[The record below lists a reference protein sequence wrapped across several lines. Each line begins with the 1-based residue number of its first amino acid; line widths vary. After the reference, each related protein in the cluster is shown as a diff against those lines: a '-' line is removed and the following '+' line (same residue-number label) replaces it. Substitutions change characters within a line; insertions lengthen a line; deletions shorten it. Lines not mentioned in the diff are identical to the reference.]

1 MDFTGRVALITGAGK
16 GIGRAYAEWLGAHGA
31 KVVVN
36 NRSHPGV
43 PSSAQEVADVI
54 TRAGGTA
61 IIDEHAVEDEASG
74 QAMVEAAL
82 KAFGRLDILICN
94 AGVSAQKKAVEDATL
109 AEFDEIMRINF
120 YGALHPLKAAL
131 PGMIANN
138 YGRVVLTSS
147 PSGLYGQGLA
157 GPYAAAKM
165 ALVGLAKA
173 MAIENRQRNVKVNVV
188 SPYAR
193 TNMAKSI
200 DPKFSELM
208 SPRKLAPM
216 VGWMCSEACT
226 EGGSVYAVGAG
237 RVRRVSVVEGP
248 IGTMTG
254 DDVSALIPE
263 LADLGKV
270 FAPTSGTNSSL
281 TLAPEL
287 APRPR

>member
-138 YGRVVLTSS
+138 YGRGRADEFAFRPLR
-147 PSGLYGQGLA
+147 PGLGRALRSGKNGVGGSGQGNGHRESAAQREGECRLA
-157 GPYAAAKM
+157 LCTHQHG
-165 ALVGLAKA
+165 
-173 MAIENRQRNVKVNVV
+173 EEHR
-188 SPYAR
+188 
-193 TNMAKSI
+193 
-200 DPKFSELM
+200 SE
-208 SPRKLAPM
+208 
-216 VGWMCSEACT
+216 
-226 EGGSVYAVGAG
+226 
-237 RVRRVSVVEGP
+237 
-248 IGTMTG
+248 
-254 DDVSALIPE
+254 
-263 LADLGKV
+263 V
-270 FAPTSGTNSSL
+270 F
-281 TLAPEL
+281 
-287 APRPR
+287 